1 MSETDLFIPNSDQH
15 CCKKIQKQNYEVLRI
30 GLFENYSHKK
40 STMSLL
46 FSENCAAVDLNWR
59 YYNLTK
65 IWKGLFATI
74 CWEIGWILNIHV
86 VTVSQNIVSYSY

>member
-46 FSENCAAVDLNWR
+46 FTENCAAVDLN
-59 YYNLTK
+59 
-65 IWKGLFATI
+65 
-74 CWEIGWILNIHV
+74 
-86 VTVSQNIVSYSY
+86 